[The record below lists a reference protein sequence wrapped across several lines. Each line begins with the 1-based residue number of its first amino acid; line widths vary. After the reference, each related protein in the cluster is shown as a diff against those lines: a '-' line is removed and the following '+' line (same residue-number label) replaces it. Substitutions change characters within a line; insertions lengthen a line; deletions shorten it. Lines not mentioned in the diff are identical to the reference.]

1 LGWGIAFIAHIAFAH
16 TAKSGKGA
24 IMGASLLR
32 GMMTI
37 GTRSVSTA
45 DFSLVGRTTLAEACS
60 IVTHQCLEDLA
71 QVSAR
76 MGEHPWLASV
86 LPPLVLGANTADEL
100 MARRFLA
107 SLVAVGQKLMDPF
120 PRHLASL
127 AELLAFRLIWRE
139 GLPRLSVSE
148 PEARLDAVSRAITT
162 ERLNLDRLELQ
173 FEPDPER
180 WAADLPPFEEW
191 FEADDERYPV
201 HPYVALTEDRARGGA
216 FDLDD
221 EGLDP
226 WLDDAEDEV

>member
-1 LGWGIAFIAHIAFAH
+1 
-16 TAKSGKGA
+16 
-24 IMGASLLR
+24 
-32 GMMTI
+32 MTI
-37 GTRSVSTA
+37 GTRTVSTA
-45 DFSLVGRTTLAEACS
+45 DFSFAGRTALAEACS
-60 IVTHQCLEDLA
+60 IVTHRCLEDLA
-71 QVSAR
+71 QTPAH
-76 MGEHPWLASV
+76 MGAHPWLASV

-107 SLVAVGQKLMDPF
+107 SLVAVGQKLMDPL

-139 GLPRLSVSE
+139 GLPRLLASE
-148 PEARLDAVSRAITT
+148 PEARLDAVRRAITT
-162 ERLNLDRLELQ
+162 ERLDLDRLELQ
-173 FEPDPER
+173 FGPDPEL
-180 WAADLPPFEEW
+180 WAADSPPFEEW

>member
-1 LGWGIAFIAHIAFAH
+1 
-16 TAKSGKGA
+16 
-24 IMGASLLR
+24 
-32 GMMTI
+32 MMTI
-37 GTRSVSTA
+37 GTRTASTA
-45 DFSLVGRTTLAEACS
+45 DFSLAGRNALAEACS
-60 IVTHQCLEDLA
+60 IVTHRCLEDLA
-71 QVSAR
+71 QAPVR

-86 LPPLVLGANTADEL
+86 LPPLVLRADTPDEL

-107 SLVAVGQKLMDPF
+107 SLVAVGQKLMDPI

-148 PEARLDAVSRAITT
+148 PEARLDAVRRAITA

-173 FEPDPER
+173 FGPDAER
-180 WAADLPPFEEW
+180 WAADSPPFEEW

-201 HPYVALTEDRARGGA
+201 HPYVALTEDRARGDA

-221 EGLDP
+221 EDLDP
-226 WLDDAEDEV
+226 WLDDTEDEA